1 MPSAESYCT
10 LMPSVAALHLCVMN
24 MKNILILILNL
35 KSFPWCTAPGPE
47 RSSITSGVRT
57 VRRRA
62 DVVVTDH
69 RGLGFAGEVAARGLV
84 EGPAAGGA
92 VT

>member
-1 MPSAESYCT
+1 
-10 LMPSVAALHLCVMN
+10 MN
-24 MKNILILILNL
+24 VKNILILILNL

-47 RSSITSGVRT
+47 RCSITSGVRT

-69 RGLGFAGEVAARGLV
+69 CGLGFAGEVAARGLV

-92 VT
+92 VTRAVRGRVGAGVAGYGRLTT